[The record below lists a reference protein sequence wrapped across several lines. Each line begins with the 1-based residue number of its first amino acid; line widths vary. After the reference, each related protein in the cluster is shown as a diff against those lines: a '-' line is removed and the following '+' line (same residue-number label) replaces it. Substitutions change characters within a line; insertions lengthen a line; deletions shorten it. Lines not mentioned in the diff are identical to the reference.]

1 MQSVPNRLDRKS
13 ILIAKESEKVTGKSF
28 FLDTYS
34 SNEKKRTLPG
44 ISEYGTFFD
53 NDKNESLSY
62 ILGISEQPLS
72 SLSNTTGKK
81 DIS

>member
-44 ISEYGTFFD
+44 INEYGTFFD
-53 NDKNESLSY
+53 NEKN
-62 ILGISEQPLS
+62 
-72 SLSNTTGKK
+72 
-81 DIS
+81 